1 MGVTWRKIYRKNCQN
16 IINNANVQL
25 KKIIYAM
32 ILIGEVIKGILEVK
46 KLVLW
51 RKKGGKSLSCYTAGK
66 IQRRHV

>member
-1 MGVTWRKIYRKNCQN
+1 
-16 IINNANVQL
+16 
-25 KKIIYAM
+25 M

-46 KLVLW
+46 KLVLS